1 MRRAKAF
8 IRCAAGVLVL
18 ATAHPATAQVT
29 LPDGAGKDQMI
40 KVCGVCHEAQRVAS
54 IRLTREG
61 WQTTIGDMIAR
72 GARATDE
79 EFQAVLDYLSTH
91 FLGEAERPLNVNT
104 ATALD
109 FESMLL
115 LLRKEAAAL
124 IAYRDKHGLF
134 KSVEDLK
141 KVPGIDV
148 KKIEAQKDRLYFGGR
163 RTERAERQGLRRSDA
178 RDGLTSSDSMIDEAA
193 IACSRRDRSFRSR
206 RDDPKR
212 STASARSPKD
222 APKTLVTRC

>member
-1 MRRAKAF
+1 MDMQTHVMLRRAKAF

-72 GARATDE
+72 GAKATDE

-115 LLRKEAAAL
+115 LLRKEAAAV
-124 IAYRDKHGLF
+124 IAYREKHGPF
-134 KSVEDLK
+134 KAIEDLK
-141 KVPGIDV
+141 KVPGVDV
-148 KKIEAQKDRLYFGGR
+148 KKIEAQKDRLYFGGV
-163 RTERAERQGLRRSDA
+163 A
-178 RDGLTSSDSMIDEAA
+178 
-193 IACSRRDRSFRSR
+193 
-206 RDDPKR
+206 P
-212 STASARSPKD
+212 SPPNDKD
-222 APKTLVTRC
+222 